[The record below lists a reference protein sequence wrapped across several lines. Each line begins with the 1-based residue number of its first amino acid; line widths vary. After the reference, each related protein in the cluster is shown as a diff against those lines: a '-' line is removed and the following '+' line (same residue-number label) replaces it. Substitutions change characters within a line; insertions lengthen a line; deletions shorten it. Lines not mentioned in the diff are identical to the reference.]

1 MKKVMIVEDDKKIAM
16 ALSVRLKSCGYE
28 VEASHDAVVAVSN
41 AKTFKPDLILLDIS
55 MPGGD
60 GFSLAERF
68 NNLVD
73 TAGVPIIFVT
83 ASKKIGLKEK
93 AMAMGAAGFFEKPYD
108 ADLLLTKVNS
118 LI

>member
-83 ASKKIGLKEK
+83 ASKKIGLKERK
-93 AMAMGAAGFFEKPYD
+93 MISKRNLQPRKIKIF
-108 ADLLLTKVNS
+108 
-118 LI
+118 